1 MFMIKLVLI
10 GIQNPGNLGAI
21 ARVMKNFGV
30 KDLIHIDPQCDPKA
44 DEAIYRAK
52 HAKQIIKR
60 AKVKDFDVLKK
71 FDLVI
76 GTTSKLGS
84 DYNIPRVP
92 MLAEEL
98 AHKINKKSKTAILI
112 GRESCGLLNEE
123 LKLCDF
129 IVSIPTSKKYPAM
142 NISHAVAIILYEL
155 FKESKKSKLGDTVVP
170 MSGKDKEIILKKV
183 DNILDNMYFA
193 TETKRD
199 TQRKVWKRIVTKAM
213 LTKREAFALLGFL
226 RKLE

>member
-1 MFMIKLVLI
+1 MLKLVI
-10 GIQNPGNLGAI
+10 VGIQNEGNLGAI

-30 KDLIHIDPQCDPKA
+30 KDLILIDPKCNHKS
-44 DEAIYRAK
+44 DEAISRAK
-52 HAKQIIKR
+52 HAKDILKK
-60 AKVKDFDVLKK
+60 AKVKDFGHLKK
-71 FDLVI
+71 FDFVI

-92 MLAEEL
+92 VM
-98 AHKINKKSKTAILI
+98 AHEFAQTINKKAKTALLI
-112 GRESCGLLNEE
+112 GRESSGLLNEE

-129 IVSIPTSKKYPAM
+129 IVTIPTSKKYPAM

-155 FKESKKSKLGDTVVP
+155 FKESKKSKLGDTKTP
-170 MSGKDKEIILKKV
+170 MSKKDKEIILKKI
-183 DNILDNMYFA
+183 DHILDNMWFA
-193 TETKRD
+193 TEHKRD
-199 TQRKVWKRIVTKAM
+199 TQRKVWKRIITKAM

>member
-1 MFMIKLVLI
+1 MIKLVLV

-30 KDLIHIDPQCDPKA
+30 KDLILIDPQCDPKA
-44 DEAIYRAK
+44 DEAIFRAK

-60 AKVKDFDVLKK
+60 AKVRDFDVLKK

-92 MLAEEL
+92 VLAEEF
-98 AHKINKKSKTAILI
+98 AHKINRKAKTAILI
-112 GRESCGLLNEE
+112 GRESHGLTNEE

-155 FKESKKSKLGDTVVP
+155 FKETKKSKLGDTITP
-170 MSGKDKEIILKKV
+170 MSGKDKEIILKKI
-183 DNILDNMYFA
+183 DHILENMYFA

-199 TQRKVWKRIVTKAM
+199 TQRKVWKRIITKAM